1 MTKTQIKA
9 IALNASRQLNTVAKD
24 IYNRDLV
31 TVINHSQIK
40 ETSSTLDD
48 LYSVLD
54 TQYKRSMKAGIDEPM
69 EYAELLKKR
78 IDALAEYIR
87 PNRIKSAHTSPK
99 QIIQML
105 DAEQQAM
112 HHLSTLLDAINI
124 GGKKA

>member
-9 IALNASRQLNTVAKD
+9 IALNASRQLNAVAKD

-31 TVINHSQIK
+31 TVLNHDQLK
-40 ETSSTLDD
+40 EVSKQLDD
-48 LYSVLD
+48 LYGVLD
-54 TQYKRSMKAGIDEPM
+54 RNYQSSMKAGINEPM
-69 EYAELLKKR
+69 EYTELVKKR

-87 PNRIKSAHTSPK
+87 PTRLKTVHISPK
-99 QIIQML
+99 HIVQML

-124 GGKKA
+124 GGKA